1 MKKSK
6 LHNELEICELIR
18 NKVRVLPADTVA
30 WLVEHRRDKPRN
42 WVQILASV
50 RFFFFSV
57 AFFLLCYPCEALE
70 GSISIRVLHYLIT
83 LTNKNDIK

>member
-1 MKKSK
+1 M
-6 LHNELEICELIR
+6 R
-18 NKVRVLPADTVA
+18 NKIRILPAVTVA

-50 RFFFFSV
+50 RLLFFPV
-57 AFFLLCYPCEALE
+57 TFFLFCYPCEALE
-70 GSISIRVLHYLIT
+70 GPISIMVLHYLIS